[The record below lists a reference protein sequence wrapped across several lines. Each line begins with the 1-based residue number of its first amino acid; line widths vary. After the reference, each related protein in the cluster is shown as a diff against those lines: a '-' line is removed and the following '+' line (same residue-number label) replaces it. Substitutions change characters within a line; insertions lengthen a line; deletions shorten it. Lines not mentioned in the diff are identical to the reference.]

1 MDDVHETMKKETL
14 KLQAIAKEAKLE
26 LTPELRMFAW
36 LIKHHALI
44 DFWESA
50 KRQVEYQQDVLG
62 KVLEKNDAT

>member
-1 MDDVHETMKKETL
+1 MTDVYKTMKDEEL

-62 KVLEKNDAT
+62 KVLEKNT